1 MSNARL
7 ALGFVLI
14 LPLIILGS
22 FQDLYVGLKQTLSGS
37 AGGASGVGVAIATM
51 PALLFLAGLVL
62 LWREVRRGAEPS

>member
-37 AGGASGVGVAIATM
+37 AGGAGGVGVAIAAVS
-51 PALLFLAGLVL
+51 ALLFLAGLVL